1 MLLNKFKYLAGN
13 AGIAADVATI
23 HFPVAQLFHGR
34 ILGWH
39 DANSDLCRLAQV
51 RTVEGDRR
59 NWPSP
64 QSPPVFLA
72 QALEK
77 PIFQH
82 IWPSRPPRSR
92 SSPELHGA
100 SYAIDQGSERR
111 EPRKLASALAPGWC

>member
-1 MLLNKFKYLAGN
+1 MLLDKFKYLAGN
-13 AGIAADVATI
+13 AKIGADVATI
-23 HFPVAQLFHGR
+23 YFPVAQLFHR
-34 ILGWH
+34 CILGQH

-64 QSPPVFLA
+64 QSLPGFLA

-82 IWPSRPPRSR
+82 IS
-92 SSPELHGA
+92 
-100 SYAIDQGSERR
+100 
-111 EPRKLASALAPGWC
+111 LAGTATFTD

>member
-1 MLLNKFKYLAGN
+1 MLLDKFKYLAGN
-13 AGIAADVATI
+13 VGIGADVATI
-23 HFPVAQLFHGR
+23 HSPVAQLFDCC

-39 DANSDLCRLAQV
+39 DANSDLCGLAQV

-64 QSPPVFLA
+64 QSPPGFFA

-82 IWPSRPPRSR
+82 ISPAATTTFPINLTDLRGCREIPPFAKATS
-92 SSPELHGA
+92 
-100 SYAIDQGSERR
+100 
-111 EPRKLASALAPGWC
+111 

>member
-1 MLLNKFKYLAGN
+1 MFLDKFEYLTGN
-13 AGIAADVATI
+13 AGVGADIATF
-23 HFPVAQLFHGR
+23 HFPVAQLFHR
-34 ILGWH
+34 CILGWD

-64 QSPPVFLA
+64 QSLPGFLT

-82 IWPSRPPRSR
+82 V
-92 SSPELHGA
+92 
-100 SYAIDQGSERR
+100 
-111 EPRKLASALAPGWC
+111 ALSTHPLTLDAQLLTVG